1 VAVTSD
7 VLNQTVCT
15 VEWAPVL
22 EYRKVLGLK
31 LPAPDEIVETPAVVP
46 FNPELRDDAGVIAA
60 LGLDFSR
67 TLALGIDIDSYG
79 AVYVGDRLVA
89 STRVARD
96 ETVEGNRIVDVETSF
111 RREDALV
118 RSWTLHLIERGAPA

>member
-1 VAVTSD
+1 MTSD
-7 VLNQTVCT
+7 VLNQTVYP

-31 LPAPDEIVETPAVVP
+31 LPAPEEIVEAPVVVP
-46 FNPELRDDAGVIAA
+46 FNPELRDDDGVIAA

-79 AVYVGDRLVA
+79 AVYVGDRLAA

-96 ETVEGNRIVDVETSF
+96 ETVEGNRLVDVETSF
-111 RREDALV
+111 QRGDELV
-118 RSWTLHLIERGAPA
+118 RSWTLHLIERGAAA

>member
-1 VAVTSD
+1 MTSE

-31 LPAPDEIVETPAVVP
+31 LPPPDEIVEAPVVVP
-46 FNPELRDDAGVIAA
+46 FNPELRDDAGAVAA

-89 STRVARD
+89 STRLTRD
-96 ETVEGNRIVDVETSF
+96 ETVEGNRLVDVETTF
-111 RREDALV
+111 QRGDELV
-118 RSWTLHLIERGAPA
+118 RSWTLHLIERGVAA